1 MKMFYNVVNFCARE
15 ARQNG
20 EKLHSVQGLQ
30 CMIKKS
36 PVVLFTS
43 DVMYN

>member
-1 MKMFYNVVNFCARE
+1 MLRSSRLLNECNLSFKIV
-15 ARQNG
+15 

-36 PVVLFTS
+36 SFVVLFTS